1 MDISEQ
7 SWRDVDAY
15 LVDELVRQDDALLGA
30 RTSAREHGLP
40 PIEVAP
46 NQGAF
51 LALLA
56 QVAGARRVLEVGTL
70 AGYSAIWFARA
81 VGAEG
86 RVTTVELD
94 PRHAEVARENFERA
108 GVADRV
114 DVEVGPALD
123 VLARLAEQGVEPYDL
138 VFIDADKA
146 NMPAYLELSLHLT
159 RAGGVI
165 VGDNVV
171 RGGAVIDQGN
181 DDPSVQG
188 VRDFL
193 HAIGTDPRL
202 DGTALQTVGS
212 KGWDGF
218 AIAVVR

>member
-1 MDISEQ
+1 MDTSEQ
-7 SWRDVDAY
+7 AWSDVDAY
-15 LVDELVRQDDALLGA
+15 LVDELVKQDDALLAA
-30 RTSAREHGLP
+30 RSSAREHGLP

-51 LALLA
+51 LALVTRIA
-56 QVAGARRVLEVGTL
+56 HARRVLEVGTL

-81 VGAEG
+81 VGAGG

-94 PRHAEVARENFERA
+94 PRHAAVARENFERA
-108 GVADRV
+108 GVADLV

-123 VLARLAEQGVEPYDL
+123 VLARLAEQGVEPYDV

-146 NMPAYLELSLHLT
+146 NMPAYLELTLRLV
-159 RAGGVI
+159 RAGSVI
-165 VGDNVV
+165 VGDNMV
-171 RGGAVIDQGN
+171 RSGAVIDQSNN
-181 DDPSVQG
+181 DPEVQG